1 MDTNEQFSLALR
13 ALREIQQEEHREI
26 VPGQMLFPGLTSMVK
41 KLGSVP
47 PDALFFGMASDG
59 LPLLLNLR
67 NANPGPLLVVADQ
80 GSGKTLFLQLLAHAI
95 TRLLSPNRV
104 RYAIVTDFPDEWDG
118 FHAGAHCTGIYP
130 TSHNTTIDLLY
141 ELACQAETGASAT
154 STVLL
159 FDGLDSA
166 LRMDPLGQENLRYL
180 LASGPQAC
188 IWPIISINATRAT
201 QLPDWVSLFRARI
214 YGRISNPEIA
224 DELTPIPGAGLNTLF
239 PGAQFCMRQ
248 KSHWLRF
255 WLPSL

>member
-1 MDTNEQFSLALR
+1 MDINEQFSLALR
-13 ALREIQQEEHREI
+13 ALRDIQQEEHREI
-26 VPGQMLFPGLTSMVK
+26 VPGQTLFPGLTNMIK
-41 KLGSVP
+41 KIGTVP
-47 PDALFFGMASDG
+47 PDALLFGVASDG

-67 NANPGPLLVVADQ
+67 NANPGPLLTVADQ

-95 TRLLSPNRV
+95 TRLLSPTRV
-104 RYAIVTDFPDEWDG
+104 RYAVLTDFPDEWDG
-118 FHAGAHCTGIYP
+118 FQSTTHCLGIYP
-130 TSHNTTIDLLY
+130 TYHRTTVDLLY
-141 ELACQAETGASAT
+141 ELACQAETGASVT

-180 LASGPQAC
+180 LTFGPQAC
-188 IWPIISINATRAT
+188 IWPIVSVNATRAAE
-201 QLPDWVSLFRARI
+201 LPAWVALFRTRV
-214 YGRISNPEIA
+214 YGRIVNPELA